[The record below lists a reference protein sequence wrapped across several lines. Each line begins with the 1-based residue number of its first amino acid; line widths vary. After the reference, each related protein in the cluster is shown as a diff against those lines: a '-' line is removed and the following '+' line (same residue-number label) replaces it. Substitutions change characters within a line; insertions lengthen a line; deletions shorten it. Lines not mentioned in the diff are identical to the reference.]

1 MHLQEY
7 QVYHLFTLRI
17 NNIMANLNTHMTHLE
32 DAVFLLGIDETRSS
46 INYLRK
52 FRDMLKG
59 HSNDKVNTTVKW
71 DGAPALF
78 IGKHPETKE
87 FLVAKKSLFNKE
99 PLYYTSLNDIKN
111 ATELSSELKKK
122 FTAAFKEFKDS
133 NIPNII
139 QGDFLFE
146 GNDLKTG
153 VRIDGESFV
162 TFHPNTIVYS
172 VPEDSDLGKALK
184 KKNFGIVFHT
194 TYKGSKLDGMRAT
207 AGVKLPKHSAKA
219 WVIDAD
225 YKDVTGTATLTNG
238 DLKNVD
244 KHLSNAGK
252 HFQKLGKDV
261 FEVINHPEIAIMA
274 TTYTNSF
281 VRGGRQ
287 PSASEAA
294 KGFIQFIRAKF
305 QAEMDK
311 RSTEKGKATQ
321 RSKMMMILRPLRSID
336 NKLEDVFGLYYE
348 LMMAKNEIIKKMS
361 STGFVKTFL
370 KTRDGYKVTGQE
382 GFVATDRT
390 GTKSVK
396 LVDRLEF
403 SFANFSKDIIKGW
416 ETDLRK

>member
-1 MHLQEY
+1 
-7 QVYHLFTLRI
+7 
-17 NNIMANLNTHMTHLE
+17 MANLNTHMTHLE
-32 DAVFLLGIDETRSS
+32 DAVFLLGIDETRAS
-46 INYLRK
+46 INYLRQ

-59 HSNDKVNTTVKW
+59 NSTDKVNTTVKW

-87 FLVAKKSLFNKE
+87 FLVAKKSLFNKT
-99 PLYYTSLNDIKN
+99 PLYYTSVDQIKN

-122 FTAAFKEFKDS
+122 FTAAFNEFKDS
-133 NIPNII
+133 GITNII

-146 GNDLKTG
+146 GADLKFP
-153 VRIDGESFV
+153 VRIDGENFI

-172 VPEDSDLGKALK
+172 VPEASDLGKALK
-184 KKNFGIVFHT
+184 KKKFGIVFHT
-194 TYKGSKLDGMRAT
+194 SYQGTKLNMMRAV
-207 AGVKLPKHSAKA
+207 AGAKLPKHSATA
-219 WVIDAD
+219 WVIDAE
-225 YKDVTGTATLTNG
+225 YKDVSGTATLTNG
-238 DLKNVD
+238 DLKTVND
-244 KHLSNAGK
+244 HLTKAGT
-252 HFQKLGKDV
+252 HFKEIGKDA
-261 FEVINHPEIAIMA
+261 FEVINHPEIALMA

-281 VRGGRQ
+281 IRGGRQ

-294 KGFIQFIRAKF
+294 AGFVEFIKAKF
-305 QAEMDK
+305 KSEIDK
-311 RSTEKGKATQ
+311 RSTDKGKATQ
-321 RSKMMMILRPLRSID
+321 RQKMMQILMPLKSVET
-336 NKLEDVFGLYYE
+336 KLPHMFTLYYE

-370 KTRDGYKVTGQE
+370 KTQDGYKLTGQE